1 MKAIIRPVKDRN
13 ILEVVVSY
21 GNSIVYRV
29 RKPHVTIENLQ
40 LKLNEI
46 FMSGQSTVDVMW
58 KKSKEE
64 IEKRNITGVFYI
76 EVKHDG
82 LWLVKTSMANVQ
94 RKLIPKMHDQLSTAI
109 MRGLDQMAQ
118 GKPPDGKID

>member
-13 ILEVVVSY
+13 ILEVTVSY
-21 GNSIVYRV
+21 GNGIVYRV

-46 FMSGQSTVDVMW
+46 FMSGQSTVDVLW
-58 KKSKEE
+58 EKEKE
-64 IEKRNITGVFYI
+64 KIEKRNVSGVFYI

-94 RKLIPKMHDQLSTAI
+94 QKLIPKMHDQLSTAI